1 MEEQRRAGCFSL
13 VCCAKAIISNVATTE
28 STLANTTESSES
40 EPMNIAHDTESAL
53 FGSVR
58 NQNLVVAALLLA
70 LTLLDFG
77 SVASNKFLQLDDPHY
92 IANNVHVQALTW
104 SNVKWA
110 FTTTHMGHWHPLTWL
125 LHMAQFHFFGMDPA
139 GYHLTSLLLHGLN
152 VVLLFLLL
160 QRATGALSESAFV
173 AALFAVHPLNVE
185 AVAWVAATNGAL
197 STLFGLLA
205 IAAYGSYA
213 SKPDW
218 KRYLAVFGLF
228 ALSLMAKAMFV
239 VLPFALLL
247 LDVWP
252 LKRIQFGSVTDAGQ
266 GSSRISKPSLLWL
279 FAEKIPLLLLA
290 IVSSMVAIVAGRQNG
305 FMASLAAEPLRVR
318 VLNALYSYFTYI
330 QKMFYPQNLSI
341 FYEFPKHYAWWQL
354 AAAALLLGTVTI
366 FVALKIRSKPFLA
379 VGWFWYL
386 GMLLPVIG
394 LVQKGSQAMADRYA
408 YIPLLGI
415 FVMMAWGAA
424 DFAGRNASR
433 LRAVGVGAVGVLLVL
448 CVLSRI
454 QLGRWHDS
462 YTLFGHILEH
472 SPDNPVAH
480 QILGVALAD
489 DGRLGEAIV
498 HFQATAALT
507 PTDPR
512 IHYDLA
518 RAFWLQNQPDK
529 AIPEYE
535 LSLKLK
541 PYPALAATEHTEL
554 AEICYRKGQIDQAQ
568 QHYLAAINLD
578 PGRTETYVIFAALLY
593 SQGKA
598 DAALELLS
606 YALKNENNGMA
617 YFWTGRIL
625 QDQQKLPEALAAYRA
640 ALKSMPGYAP
650 AQQNID
656 AILANK
662 TLR

>member
-1 MEEQRRAGCFSL
+1 MEEQPRAGCFSP
-13 VCCAKAIISNVATTE
+13 VRRARDIISNVATTE
-28 STLANTTESSES
+28 STLANTSAGTQSQ
-40 EPMNIAHDTESAL
+40 PVNTAESAGSVL

-70 LTLLDFG
+70 LTLLDLG
-77 SVASNKFLQLDDPHY
+77 SVASNKFLLLDDPYY

-125 LHMAQFHFFGMDPA
+125 LHMAQFHFFGMEPA
-139 GYHLTSLLLHGLN
+139 GYHLTSLFLHGLN

-160 QRATGALSESAFV
+160 QKATGALWESAFV
-173 AALFAVHPLNVE
+173 AGLFAVHPLNVE
-185 AVAWVAATNGAL
+185 EVAWLATTNGAL
-197 STLFGLLA
+197 STFFGLLA
-205 IAAYGSYA
+205 IAAYGWYA

-218 KRYLAVFGLF
+218 KRYLSVFGLF
-228 ALSLMAKAMFV
+228 VLSLMAKVMFV

-252 LKRIQFGSVTDAGQ
+252 LKRIQFAAGAGE
-266 GSSRISKPSLLWL
+266 GSSRIPTRPVLRLI
-279 FAEKIPLLLLA
+279 AEKIPLLLLA
-290 IVSSMVAIVAGRQNG
+290 LVSSMVAMVAGRQNG
-305 FMASLAAEPLRVR
+305 YMASLTAEPLRAR

-330 QKMFYPQNLSI
+330 QKMFWPQNLSI
-341 FYEFPKHYAWWQL
+341 FYQFPKHYLWWQL
-354 AAAALLLGTVTI
+354 AAAMLLLGTVTV
-366 FVALKIRSKPFLA
+366 FVALKISTKPYLA

-386 GMLLPVIG
+386 GMLVPLIG
-394 LVQKGSQAMADRYA
+394 LVQKGSQAMADRYT
-408 YIPLLGI
+408 YIPLVGI
-415 FVMMAWGAA
+415 FVMLAWGAA
-424 DFAGRNASR
+424 NWAGRSASK
-433 LRAVGVGAVGVLLVL
+433 LRALGAGAICVLLVL

-454 QLGRWHDS
+454 QLHRWYDS
-462 YTLFGHILEH
+462 YSLFGYILQH

-480 QILGVALAD
+480 QIMGVALAD

-498 HFQATAALT
+498 HFEATAALT
-507 PTDPR
+507 PSDPR

-518 RAFWLQNQPDK
+518 RSFWLQNQPDK

-535 LSLKLK
+535 LSLKLN
-541 PYPALAATEHTEL
+541 PYPGLAATAHTEL
-554 AEICYRKGQIDQAQ
+554 AEICYRQGQIDQAQ

-578 PGRTETYVIFAALLY
+578 PGRTETYVILAALLY
-593 SQGKA
+593 AQGKP

-606 YALKNENNGMA
+606 FALKNENNGMA

-625 QDQQKLPEALAAYRA
+625 QDQRKLPEALAAYRA

-650 AQQNID
+650 AQQKID

-662 TLR
+662 TIP